1 MISEQTEASVHIA
14 ASAVPPARWRL
25 GVVTAA
31 VLCSW
36 IVLIGRLIHLQGAQR
51 ESMHATVDRQSTFTE
66 KLIARPGEIVDR
78 NGHVLAMTVSRR
90 SIFAVPSRIDDAR
103 QFAWQAAAATGI
115 DADQLLDRIRKFHDK
130 HFIWI
135 RRRVADDVADA
146 FRDLSLPDDTWGFRR
161 EYLRQY
167 PQGGAASH
175 VLGMRDIDNLGH
187 GGLEQS
193 LNDMI
198 RGSDGC
204 RVMTRDARGVV
215 MEVEATESQTPVHG
229 RSVICTIDLLT
240 QLAVE
245 QQLDDVMHRWKPVG
259 ACAVVMEPQSGEIL
273 AMASRPAFDPNRPAE
288 VRDDAWRN
296 LAVSAVFEPGSTF
309 KPFVVGWAML
319 QQALDSSDRIQCF
332 NGAYRMGERILHDHH
347 PYTVLSVED
356 VLVKSSN
363 IGMARIAER
372 IGLQKL
378 YECTVA
384 FGFGR
389 RTGIELPGEVPGLLR
404 RRSDWDQ
411 YSLGSIPMG
420 QELAV
425 TPLQLITAH
434 AVLANGGQLV
444 RPHLLLASADRLSS
458 APLAAVETVRATA
471 PVESSVL
478 NRQIADWIVQHPM
491 KQVVERGTGT
501 AVRTSSMSIFGKTGT
516 AQKVDQETGRYSNS
530 RHICS
535 FVCGAPAEAP
545 EVLVLVLV
553 DEPTEPGGH
562 YGGSVAAPAA
572 GDILKTALRRVR
584 RLNHSVTVR
593 PEEDLPIR
601 LR

>member
-135 RRRVADDVADA
+135 RRRVADDIADA

-215 MEVEATESQTPVHG
+215 MEVEA
-229 RSVICTIDLLT
+229 
-240 QLAVE
+240 
-245 QQLDDVMHRWKPVG
+245 
-259 ACAVVMEPQSGEIL
+259 
-273 AMASRPAFDPNRPAE
+273 
-288 VRDDAWRN
+288 
-296 LAVSAVFEPGSTF
+296 
-309 KPFVVGWAML
+309 
-319 QQALDSSDRIQCF
+319 
-332 NGAYRMGERILHDHH
+332 
-347 PYTVLSVED
+347 
-356 VLVKSSN
+356 
-363 IGMARIAER
+363 
-372 IGLQKL
+372 
-378 YECTVA
+378 
-384 FGFGR
+384 
-389 RTGIELPGEVPGLLR
+389 
-404 RRSDWDQ
+404 
-411 YSLGSIPMG
+411 
-420 QELAV
+420 
-425 TPLQLITAH
+425 
-434 AVLANGGQLV
+434 
-444 RPHLLLASADRLSS
+444 
-458 APLAAVETVRATA
+458 
-471 PVESSVL
+471 
-478 NRQIADWIVQHPM
+478 
-491 KQVVERGTGT
+491 
-501 AVRTSSMSIFGKTGT
+501 
-516 AQKVDQETGRYSNS
+516 KV
-530 RHICS
+530 
-535 FVCGAPAEAP
+535 
-545 EVLVLVLV
+545 
-553 DEPTEPGGH
+553 
-562 YGGSVAAPAA
+562 
-572 GDILKTALRRVR
+572 
-584 RLNHSVTVR
+584 
-593 PEEDLPIR
+593 
-601 LR
+601 